1 MSILITEKRRQR
13 AVQKLR
19 EVSGRT
25 TLDIDPVA
33 FARSLRGE
41 SDRGTIILAA
51 TMVDDRLRHQ
61 LEEVLGP
68 RPSAKVSGRLDRSF
82 ASRLELA
89 VEVGLVA
96 PATAEMVDIIREMR
110 NACAHGRD
118 NLTFRSPAIVEAL
131 KSLLTEDSAGGL
143 PSNAS
148 LRRDLYVVIC
158 GALAAT
164 LSGGLSKESY
174 KLLEPVFKQATGT
187 VPTWISHR

>member
-1 MSILITEKRRQR
+1 MSILITETRRQR

-19 EVSGRT
+19 EVSART

-82 ASRLELA
+82 ASD
-89 VEVGLVA
+89 VT
-96 PATAEMVDIIREMR
+96 P
-110 NACAHGRD
+110 
-118 NLTFRSPAIVEAL
+118 
-131 KSLLTEDSAGGL
+131 
-143 PSNAS
+143 
-148 LRRDLYVVIC
+148 
-158 GALAAT
+158 
-164 LSGGLSKESY
+164 
-174 KLLEPVFKQATGT
+174 
-187 VPTWISHR
+187 

>member
-1 MSILITEKRRQR
+1 MSLSVTDIRRQR

-19 EVSGRT
+19 DASSRS
-25 TLDIDPVA
+25 TLDIDPIA

-51 TMVDDRLRHQ
+51 TMVDDRLRHK
-61 LEEVLGP
+61 LEEELGP

-89 VEVGLVA
+89 IELGLVA
-96 PATAEMVDIIREMR
+96 PATAEMIDVIREMR

-131 KSLLTEDSAGGL
+131 KSLLTEDTAGKL
-143 PSNAS
+143 PSNPS

-174 KLLEPVFKQATGT
+174 KLLEPVFKQATGA
-187 VPTWISHR
+187 VPTWISHS